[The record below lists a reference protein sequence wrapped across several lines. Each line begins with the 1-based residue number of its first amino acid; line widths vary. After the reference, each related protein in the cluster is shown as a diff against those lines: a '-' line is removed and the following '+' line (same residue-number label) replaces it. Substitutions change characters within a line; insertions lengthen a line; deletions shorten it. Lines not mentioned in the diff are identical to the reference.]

1 MRFFR
6 TKGLRPRVSAGLL
19 LQYPIN
25 KRFQPPGPQ
34 DAAGVLTKRAA
45 FQVESDGLTLIEVAK
60 GIDVREDVLGQMEFR
75 PKRIAD
81 PLPYMEET
89 LFAD

>member
-1 MRFFR
+1 
-6 TKGLRPRVSAGLL
+6 
-19 LQYPIN
+19 
-25 KRFQPPGPQ
+25 
-34 DAAGVLTKRAA
+34 VLTKRAA